1 MKMEKLAEKK
11 EGKEGYQYD
20 LKKKKNEK
28 TRLKTRK

>member
-1 MKMEKLAEKK
+1 MEKLAEKK

-20 LKKKKNEK
+20 LKKKNEK